1 MYEAHGMLSSLS
13 LTVHCSN
20 RGKNRGAM
28 KYVVQIA
35 MRTIT
40 NAACAPRD
48 VYANCLLHRKRHRNV
63 PHKITAHA
71 CSSCSILVL
80 ANAISKT
87 RSKKKLP
94 TTNSNVT
101 IAHSPKMSL
110 ESSEELPK
118 NIFKTKNRKCDFHNV
133 MLFNDVHQILNQFTK
148 ILQKCSRQPRT
159 E

>member
-1 MYEAHGMLSSLS
+1 MLSSLS
-13 LTVHCSN
+13 MTVHCSN

-35 MRTIT
+35 MRTNA

-48 VYANCLLHRKRHRNV
+48 VNANCLLHRKRHRNV
-63 PHKITAHA
+63 PHKTTAHA
-71 CSSCSILVL
+71 RSPCSILVL
-80 ANAISKT
+80 EITISKT

-101 IAHSPKMSL
+101 IAHCPKMSL
-110 ESSEELPK
+110 ESSAEEVPK
-118 NIFKTKNRKCDFHNV
+118 NIFKIKTKKMKVRFSQG
-133 MLFNDVHQILNQFTK
+133 DVVQRCAPVILNQCTK
-148 ILQKCSRQPRT
+148 MLQKCSRQRRT